1 MRRLDAASSGL
12 GAEME
17 FITAYLRDDWR
28 RQAADWHTTVLESGA
43 LPDSAALHRDCNV
56 GYLTKKSHPA
66 RMAFPFLEEL

>member
-1 MRRLDAASSGL
+1 VRRLDAASSGL

-56 GYLTKKSHPA
+56 GYLTKKKPSSQDG
-66 RMAFPFLEEL
+66 FSLS